1 MKDTLKKIAALALTL
16 ALAFGINI
24 GLNSAMESDNLDFLF
39 PTGSNATIDQGQLLA
54 SGNTMLP
61 SAPDPR
67 DRVKEKE
74 NAEKEEVEQK

>member
-1 MKDTLKKIAALALTL
+1 MKDTLKKIAALTLTL

-39 PTGSNATIDQGQLLA
+39 PIGSNATIDQGQLLA

-67 DRVKEKE
+67 DRNKEK
-74 NAEKEEVEQK
+74 EKEEVEQE